1 MVEDAAR
8 LRWRCRRGMRELD
21 ALLTNF
27 LQSSY
32 DSLVDDDKARFAAL
46 LELPDPDLHA
56 YLVGRN
62 ETSDARLEQLLKRI
76 RADVRP

>member
-1 MVEDAAR
+1 VVEDPAR

-32 DSLVDDDKARFAAL
+32 DSLADDDKVRFAAL

-56 YLVGRN
+56 YLVGRY
-62 ETSDARLEQLLKRI
+62 DAPDAPLEQLLKRI
-76 RADVRP
+76 RADVCP